1 MDIYSEIVRIRELGG
16 RAALATIVRRV
27 GSTPRKDCAKM
38 LVREDGSSLG
48 SVGGGCVE
56 GEIWQKAREVME
68 TGRPQLVSFELNSRD
83 AENEGLICGGTV
95 DVFVEPIMSDPKL
108 YILGAGHL
116 GLALAALG
124 HRVGFQVTVVDDR
137 ERFASPERFPTA
149 ERVLVRPFEG
159 CLVDLPVDRN
169 SYVVIVTRGHSHDCT
184 ATEQAIQT
192 QARYVGLVGSRR
204 KIKLITET
212 LIEKGYT
219 AEHFTNLFAPI
230 GLPIGSETPDEIAV
244 SVIAELIAVGKGMH
258 QRSEKQEFIRKAIQ
272 QILSRPESPDSA
284 EVPAK

>member
-1 MDIYSEIVRIRELGG
+1 VDIYSEIVRIRELGG

-56 GEIWQKAREVME
+56 GEIWQKAREVMD

-116 GLALAALG
+116 GLALGELG

-137 ERFASPERFPTA
+137 ERFASRERFPSA
-149 ERVLVRPFEG
+149 EQVLVRPFDG

-204 KIKLITET
+204 KIKLIAET

-219 AEHFTNLFAPI
+219 AEHFSNLFAPI
-230 GLPIGSETPDEIAV
+230 GLPIGSETPEEIAV
-244 SVIAELIAVGKGMH
+244 SVIAELIAVGRGMH
-258 QRSEKQEFIRKAIQ
+258 QRSEKQEFIRKSIQ
-272 QILSRPESPDSA
+272 QVFSKSESPGTT
-284 EVPAK
+284 EPQAK